1 VPRGGL
7 LAEIRNPAQLVV
19 GAFTT
24 FILFGTLLLWLPV
37 SADGPGNVGLE
48 DALFTSTSAVTVTG
62 LASTDIARFSLFG
75 EVVIMILIQVGG
87 FGIMTIGSVLAIVAS
102 HRVGLR
108 QRMLAQAE
116 IGAVDM
122 GDLRRLI
129 LAIAK
134 ITLAVETT
142 LALILFLRFW
152 AEGYEDGPVA
162 SAYSGVFHSISSFN
176 NAGFSLY
183 SDGLV
188 GFVTDPVVVLSVSAG
203 FIIGG
208 FGFPI
213 LVEFWRHSAQRLSG
227 VRRAHWTLHTKITLL
242 ATAAL
247 LVFGPLV
254 VMTFEWTNPATL
266 GPLDTFD
273 KILAGWFQGVTPRT
287 AGFNTID
294 IGGLN
299 EPTLLVI
306 TTLMFIGAGPASTA
320 GGIKVTTFAVLGF
333 VLWSEVRGN
342 TDMNVFRRRLPSNLI
357 RQALTIALLA
367 IGLVVGA
374 TLVLMSVEDLAL
386 TPALF
391 EITSAF
397 GTVGLSTGITGSV
410 GASGHLLLVLVML
423 AGRVGPVTFVTA
435 LALRERV
442 PTYRYPE
449 ERPIIG

>member
-1 VPRGGL
+1 
-7 LAEIRNPAQLVV
+7 
-19 GAFTT
+19 
-24 FILFGTLLLWLPV
+24 
-37 SADGPGNVGLE
+37 
-48 DALFTSTSAVTVTG
+48 
-62 LASTDIARFSLFG
+62 
-75 EVVIMILIQVGG
+75 
-87 FGIMTIGSVLAIVAS
+87 
-102 HRVGLR
+102 
-108 QRMLAQAE
+108 
-116 IGAVDM
+116 
-122 GDLRRLI
+122 
-129 LAIAK
+129 
-134 ITLAVETT
+134 
-142 LALILFLRFW
+142 
-152 AEGYEDGPVA
+152 
-162 SAYSGVFHSISSFN
+162 
-176 NAGFSLY
+176 
-183 SDGLV
+183 
-188 GFVTDPVVVLSVSAG
+188 
-203 FIIGG
+203 
-208 FGFPI
+208 
-213 LVEFWRHSAQRLSG
+213 
-227 VRRAHWTLHTKITLL
+227 L
-242 ATAAL
+242 ATGGL

-273 KILAGWFQGVTPRT
+273 KISPAGSRGDAEDRRLQHV
-287 AGFNTID
+287 D

-374 TLVLMSVEDLAL
+374 TLVLMSVEDLSL

-397 GTVGLSTGITGSV
+397 GTVGLSTGITGDI

-435 LALRERV
+435 LALRERIPV
-442 PTYRYPE
+442 SYRYPE

>member
-7 LAEIRNPAQLVV
+7 LAEIRNPAQLVL
-19 GAFTT
+19 GAFST
-24 FILFGTLLLWLPV
+24 FILFGTGLLWLPI
-37 SADGPGNVGLE
+37 SADGAGNIGLE

-62 LASTDIARFSLFG
+62 LASTDISRFSLFG
-75 EVVIMILIQVGG
+75 EVVIMLLIQVGG

-134 ITLAVETT
+134 ITLAVEAV

-152 AEGYEDGPVA
+152 QQGYEDGPLA
-162 SAYSGVFHSISSFN
+162 SAYSGIFHSISAFN

-183 SDGLV
+183 SDSLV
-188 GFVTDPVVVLSVSAG
+188 GFVTDPVVMLSVSAG

-208 FGFPI
+208 LGFPI
-213 LVEFWRHSAQRLSG
+213 LVEFWRHGAQRRTG
-227 VRRAHWTLHTKITLL
+227 VRRIRWTLHTKITLL
-242 ATAAL
+242 ATGAL

-266 GPLDTFD
+266 GPLDTVD
-273 KILAGWFQGVTPRT
+273 KVLAGWFQGVTPRT
-287 AGFNTID
+287 AGFNSVD
-294 IGGLN
+294 IGGMN

-342 TDMNVFRRRLPSNLI
+342 TDMNVFQRRLPSNLI

-374 TLVLMSVEDLAL
+374 TLVLMSVEDFAL

-397 GTVGLSTGITGSV
+397 GTVGLSTGITGTI

-442 PTYRYPE
+442 PAYRYPE

>member
-1 VPRGGL
+1 M
-7 LAEIRNPAQLVV
+7 
-19 GAFTT
+19 
-24 FILFGTLLLWLPV
+24 
-37 SADGPGNVGLE
+37 D
-48 DALFTSTSAVTVTG
+48 
-62 LASTDIARFSLFG
+62 
-75 EVVIMILIQVGG
+75 
-87 FGIMTIGSVLAIVAS
+87 
-102 HRVGLR
+102 
-108 QRMLAQAE
+108 
-116 IGAVDM
+116 
-122 GDLRRLI
+122 
-129 LAIAK
+129 
-134 ITLAVETT
+134 
-142 LALILFLRFW
+142 
-152 AEGYEDGPVA
+152 
-162 SAYSGVFHSISSFN
+162 
-176 NAGFSLY
+176 
-183 SDGLV
+183 
-188 GFVTDPVVVLSVSAG
+188 FVTDPVVVLSVSMG

-213 LVEFWRHSAQRLSG
+213 LVEFR
-227 VRRAHWTLHTKITLL
+227 RRAAERRAGAHRSHWSLHTKITLL
-242 ATAAL
+242 ATGAL

-273 KILAGWFQGVTPRT
+273 KVLAGWFQGVTPRT
-287 AGFNTID
+287 AGFNTVD
-294 IGGLN
+294 IGGMN

-342 TDMNVFRRRLPSNLI
+342 SDMNVFRRRLPSNLI

-397 GTVGLSTGITGSV
+397 GTVGLSTGITGTI

-442 PTYRYPE
+442 PAYRYPE